1 MKTVGF
7 VLLWLLGSIA
17 AVSVAFAGIALV
29 DDDLVAPPAAQ
40 VANLNEPRPT
50 ATASTAPAQTSVAE
64 RATLDGPAS
73 VATNPTTTE
82 SLTLDPEAPTTAPAD
97 DAQRS
102 LEAVTTTNAPTV
114 TTGSTAATTAPLS
127 SPESTSSTSSVPSTS
142 STTTVAPQTT
152 SAEQIRT
159 FNVVGG
165 TTAIS
170 FSGNAVEV
178 LWATPNP
185 GFDVEI
191 KPGSSSVRVEFESN
205 EHKSRIDAWW
215 SDGPQQ
221 DIREDD

>member
-40 VANLNEPRPT
+40 VADVNEARPP
-50 ATASTAPAQTSVAE
+50 AGESTAPAQTSVAE
-64 RATLDGPAS
+64 RATLDGSSSVETNSPIAS
-73 VATNPTTTE
+73 NATTADSVTSE
-82 SLTLDPEAPTTAPAD
+82 LVAPTTAPAD
-97 DAQRS
+97 DARS
-102 LEAVTTTNAPTV
+102 LEAGAATTAPTTS
-114 TTGSTAATTAPLS
+114 TTGSTAATTVPLS
-127 SPESTSSTSSVPSTS
+127 SAAPTSSTSSTTVAPSTS
-142 STTTVAPQTT
+142 S
-152 SAEQIRT
+152 AEQVRT
-159 FNVVGG
+159 FNLIGG

-170 FSGNAVEV
+170 FSSTALEV

-191 KPGSSSVRVEFESN
+191 QPGSSSVRVEFESN

-221 DIREDD
+221 NIREDN

>member
-40 VANLNEPRPT
+40 VANLNEARPT

-64 RATLDGPAS
+64 RATLDGSVS
-73 VATNPTTTE
+73 VATNPTTTD
-82 SLTLDPEAPTTAPAD
+82 SLTLDPEAATTAPAD

-102 LEAVTTTNAPTV
+102 LEAAASTIAPTA
-114 TTGSTAATTAPLS
+114 TTGSTTATTSPLS
-127 SPESTSSTSSVPSTS
+127 SAESTSTVPSTS
-142 STTTVAPQTT
+142 STTTVAPQ
-152 SAEQIRT
+152 SSSPEQIRT
-159 FNVVGG
+159 FNLVGG

-170 FSGNAVEV
+170 FSSTAVEV

-221 DIREDD
+221 AIREDD